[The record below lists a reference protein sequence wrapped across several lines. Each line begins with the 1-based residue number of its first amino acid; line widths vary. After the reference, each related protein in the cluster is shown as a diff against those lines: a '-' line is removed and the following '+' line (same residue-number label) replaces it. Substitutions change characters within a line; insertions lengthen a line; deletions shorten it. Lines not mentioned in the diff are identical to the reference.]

1 MRHNTIRLIIS
12 IFIFLLISI
21 PAIYTFF
28 TKSFV
33 FAVAVFFLS
42 SITLALAVIMF
53 MSIYSTVN
61 DFLWE
66 IEVKRDRRKKK

>member
-1 MRHNTIRLIIS
+1 MYHNIIRFVIS
-12 IFIFLLISI
+12 IFVFLIILI

-28 TKSFV
+28 TRGFV

-42 SITLALAVIMF
+42 SIALALAVIMF
-53 MSIYSTVN
+53 ISIYDTVD

-66 IEVKRDRRKKK
+66 IEEKKKKRK